1 MRNRSRFTSQ
11 SDQSDDQ
18 IFTPVVHTRSKFSSM
33 HHTRGSSDR
42 HGRDDSNNI
51 EGTRRSTRKRKLKY
65 ENYSDTWIVGSQ
77 ALKGYPNMVNEEGD
91 VERRITRN
99 YRLKQVVDDDE
110 DDEEEDDDANAE
122 AEADVDADADNQE
135 NKEEETNH
143 NSTISIKEDSKHVSV
158 TTENNDSR
166 PRTRRAVAEASDKS
180 NDQNVD
186 NVDLY
191 TRIKRTRNKNQA
203 KPNTATEQSSDESM
217 SSEELNN
224 LNIENYLTSM
234 KKLNGKKKRRTIRLK
249 QCSIRQS
256 NRPRYYRYS
265 LRKVKPM
272 VQRFQIHSEKNTRAI
287 KTPSKMVNGPR
298 KRRSS
303 SSSDSSSSGISDN
316 DLETSVNQTQ
326 VIKKPKGHTRD
337 DKNKN
342 KPSLEDIKPIV
353 VDSGIGFHNIGG
365 LQEHIDCLREMV
377 VFPMIYRNVFEMFE
391 QNPAKGVIFHGPPGT
406 GKTLLAR
413 ALANECSK
421 GGQKVSFFVRKSAD
435 VLCKWVGESERQL
448 RLLFD
453 KAKEMK
459 PSIIFFDE
467 LDGLVPVRS
476 GKQDQVHNSIV
487 TTMLAM
493 MDGLENRGDVIV
505 IGATNRIDSIDPALR
520 RPGRFDKELYFPLPT
535 DKDRLQIL
543 RIVTSKWK
551 NLPENETL
559 VKLAEETVGYT
570 GADLNSLC
578 SESVLQALNRTYP
591 QIYKTSKRLL
601 LDLEKILVKLED
613 FEKAMSKIVPTT
625 ERNVV
630 LNPKK
635 LPSIYRPLYES
646 VLKDF
651 ISYISKIFPELNSL
665 SNQRLR
671 VAKAPRLL
679 VHGLSD
685 SKNILVVPALL
696 QHFEN
701 CYRHTLSCTTLHS
714 NSAYSPEEAIVQIF
728 KELPKHLPAILFIPS
743 IGEFWTSLTFS
754 LQKLFLELLE
764 SLDITLPVFIFATSL
779 YDFKDLPKEIAYI
792 FFGDKRKYSIPNPS
806 EKAVQSLF
814 NLLLDKALTPPIVVN
829 EQSLEELPIA
839 PLPSPPKLSESELK
853 NIICQEENTLRELR
867 IFLRD
872 ICAKLARNKQFFMF
886 TKPVDIEEVPD
897 YLDIIKEPMDL
908 ETLMS
913 KIDKHSYICARDFL
927 DDIDLIVRNALEYNP
942 DKSAEDKHI
951 RHRACSLR
959 DKAYAFIKAEM
970 DSDFEDTCRDIRD
983 KRKKRNAT
991 EIEQTC
997 VPDFVHTIKKEQI
1010 VDKDDHNEDN
1020 NGKRKKRRNMW
1031 QKGLTPKK
1039 KKYSKNSKE
1048 HDDNTVNENTS
1059 NPIING
1065 IENPD
1070 ESSNDS
1076 NHSMVWVDRSTSPSP
1091 TPNESNQLDLSPI
1104 IPKQELKIDK
1114 TLFHAFICKDIMPF
1128 WDEIDVYKV
1137 DDGIVDLFSTLDNKI
1152 SQYLQIWDRSTLV
1165 TELKA
1170 EFEEFKIQY
1179 IKELEERNV

>member
-1 MRNRSRFTSQ
+1 MRNRSRITSQ
-11 SDQSDDQ
+11 SDQSDDDQ
-18 IFTPVVHTRSKFSSM
+18 IFTPVVHTRSKFSSL
-33 HHTRGSSDR
+33 HHSHESS
-42 HGRDDSNNI
+42 HHEGDDSNNI

-77 ALKGYPNMVNEEGD
+77 SLKGYPNMVNVEEN
-91 VERRITRN
+91 VPRRITRN
-99 YRLKQVVDDDE
+99 LRLKQVVV
-110 DDEEEDDDANAE
+110 DDEEEED
-122 AEADVDADADNQE
+122 EADNNTNEQE
-135 NKEEETNH
+135 IQQEEEIIAPMQSG
-143 NSTISIKEDSKHVSV
+143 NSKQHDKKMLSFVS
-158 TTENNDSR
+158 EKNESR

-180 NDQNVD
+180 NDHPNVD
-186 NVDLY
+186 CEDLY
-191 TRIKRTRNKNQA
+191 TRIKRTRRSNQT
-203 KPNTATEQSSDESM
+203 KPITTEQSSDESM

-224 LNIENYLTSM
+224 LSNIEDYLTSIN
-234 KKLNGKKKRRTIRLK
+234 KLNVKKKRRTIRLK
-249 QCSIRQS
+249 QCSIRPS

-265 LRKVKPM
+265 LRKVKPT
-272 VQRFQIHSEKNTRAI
+272 VQRFQIHTESNTRAI

-298 KRRSS
+298 KRRASSSSESS
-303 SSSDSSSSGISDN
+303 SSSLSDN
-316 DLETSVNQTQ
+316 DLETINQSQ
-326 VIKKPKGHTRD
+326 VIKKPKSHTRD
-337 DKNKN
+337 DKSK
-342 KPSLEDIKPIV
+342 KKTALEDIKPVI
-353 VDSGIGFHNIGG
+353 VDSGIGFHNVGG

-377 VFPMIYRNVFEMFE
+377 VFPMIYKDVFEMFE

-421 GGQKVSFFVRKSAD
+421 SGQKVSFFVRKSAD

-535 DKDRLQIL
+535 DKNRLQIL
-543 RIVTSKWK
+543 RIIISKWK
-551 NLPENETL
+551 NPLSDEL
-559 VKLAEETVGYT
+559 LKKLAEETVGYT

-591 QIYKTSKRLL
+591 QIYKTSNKLL
-601 LDLEKILVKLED
+601 LDLNKIQVIFED
-613 FEKAMSKIVPTT
+613 FEKAMSKIIPTT

-635 LPSIYRPLYES
+635 LPSIYRPLYENT
-646 VLKDF
+646 LQDL
-651 ISYISKIFPELNSL
+651 ISYISKLFPELNSP

-679 VHGLSD
+679 VHSLSD
-685 SKNILVVPALL
+685 SKNVLVVPALL

-701 CYRHTLSCTTLHS
+701 CYRHTLSCVTIFS
-714 NSAYSPEEAIVQIF
+714 NPAYSPEEAIVQIF
-728 KELPKHLPAILFIPS
+728 KELPKHLPAILFIPN
-743 IGEFWTSLTFS
+743 IGEFWTSLS
-754 LQKLFLELLE
+754 YPLQKLFSELMD
-764 SLDITLPVFIFATSL
+764 SMDITLPVLTFATSL
-779 YDFKDLPKEIAYI
+779 YDIKDLPNEVLDI
-792 FFGDKRKYSIPNPS
+792 FSGEKRKYSIPNPS
-806 EKAVQSLF
+806 ENSIRALYSILI
-814 NLLLDKALTPPIVVN
+814 DKALTPPVIIDQ
-829 EQSLEELPIA
+829 QSLEELPIA
-839 PLPSPPKLSESELK
+839 PPPSPTKLSETELK
-853 NIICQEENTLRELR
+853 NIISQEENTLRELR

-897 YLDIIKEPMDL
+897 YLEIIKEPMDL
-908 ETLMS
+908 ETVMS
-913 KIDKHSYICARDFL
+913 KIDKHCYICARDFL

-983 KRKKRNAT
+983 KRKIRNAT

-997 VPDFVHTIKKEQI
+997 VPDFVHTIKKEQQI
-1010 VDKDDHNEDN
+1010 IEKDDHLEDN
-1020 NGKRKKRRNMW
+1020 CSRRKKRRNMW

-1039 KKYSKNSKE
+1039 KRYSKNSKD
-1048 HDDNTVNENTS
+1048 HDDNSVNDNSSHPTI
-1059 NPIING
+1059 NGFDING
-1065 IENPD
+1065 ID

-1091 TPNESNQLDLSPI
+1091 IPNEINHVDLLPENS
-1104 IPKQELKIDK
+1104 KQELKIDK
-1114 TLFHAFICKDIMPF
+1114 NMFEILLHDDVMKF
-1128 WDEIDVYKV
+1128 WDEIQNWKI
-1137 DDGIVDLFSTLDNKI
+1137 DDGIIDLFSLLDNKI
-1152 SQYLQIWDRSTLV
+1152 SLYLEKWDRTTLIL
-1165 TELKA
+1165 ELKT
-1170 EFEEFKIQY
+1170 EFEDFKIRY
-1179 IKELEERNV
+1179 VEENMEKKK